1 MPRFSLLNQVKQ
13 TEQKALLHGKPMSRT
28 LKVYHAAALFIKNQ
42 FKMPIWELYEV
53 RGVIT
58 MVKVRV
64 SYDRPEQL
72 QKVLKILGDAV
83 LKCTTAKEQ
92 KGRYNRAY
100 IILKY

>member
-1 MPRFSLLNQVKQ
+1 
-13 TEQKALLHGKPMSRT
+13 MSRT

>member
-1 MPRFSLLNQVKQ
+1 
-13 TEQKALLHGKPMSRT
+13 
-28 LKVYHAAALFIKNQ
+28 
-42 FKMPIWELYEV
+42 
-53 RGVIT
+53 

-72 QKVLKILGDAV
+72 QKVLKILVDAV

>member
-1 MPRFSLLNQVKQ
+1 
-13 TEQKALLHGKPMSRT
+13 
-28 LKVYHAAALFIKNQ
+28 
-42 FKMPIWELYEV
+42 
-53 RGVIT
+53 

-72 QKVLKILGDAV
+72 QKILKLLGDVV

-100 IILKY
+100 IILKD